1 MNKTVRDFSR
11 EKVFT
16 SAGLSDI
23 IITTDGQWLVCP
35 VCKRHSKRHKLLRI
49 LPSTVVKDLPVY
61 CKHCR
66 NESVVNISF

>member
-1 MNKTVRDFSR
+1 MNKNGVNYSTQ
-11 EKVFT
+11 KVFT
-16 SAGLSDI
+16 SAGNDARIS
-23 IITTDGQWLVCP
+23 TSNGQWLVCP
-35 VCKRHSKRHKLLRI
+35 VCKRHKLLRI

>member
-1 MNKTVRDFSR
+1 MNKTVQKFST

-16 SAGLSDI
+16 STNERARIKPSN
-23 IITTDGQWLVCP
+23 DGWLICP
-35 VCKRHSKRHKLLRI
+35 VCKRHKLLRI

-66 NESVVNISF
+66 NESIVNISF